1 MSGTAMTMW
10 SMPISMVSPRKCR
23 RDLVQKALE
32 LAPLVPRREPE
43 GDVPDAGLEVGPEL
57 LDALARAAGDR
68 PALDER
74 GAEVR
79 RVVSIEELLRLLQR
93 GLTVLVEGDVVVK
106 GAADAVGV
114 APFVARHHGDAR
126 PLAAKLVG

>member
-1 MSGTAMTMW
+1 MTMW
-10 SMPISMVSPRKCR
+10 SMPFSMVSPRECR
-23 RDLVQKALE
+23 RDLGQKALE

-43 GDVPDAGLEVGPEL
+43 GDVPDAGLEIAPEL
-57 LDALARAAGDR
+57 LDALPRAAGDR

-79 RVVSIEELLRLLQR
+79 RVVGVEELLRLLER
-93 GLTVLVEGDVVVK
+93 GLTVLGDVDVVVER
-106 GAADAVGV
+106 AADAVGV
-114 APFVARHHGDAR
+114 APLVARHHGDAR